1 MRNRKNLRNVK
12 QEKTKILAPLAA
24 LIVFVLVEFMRAVSA
39 EEAKSA
45 LSSSASYAE
54 AAGQEYRYD
63 GSLYVEVNG
72 NVPFFE
78 EEDLTEEPFERYAPL
93 DALGRCGAAYANVC
107 TELMPTEERGAIGSV
122 KPSGWHTVKYSGL
135 VDGGY
140 LFNRCHLIAYSLAG
154 ENANEQNLITGTR
167 CMNVEGMLPF
177 ESEVAD
183 YVRETDHHV
192 LYRVTP
198 VFTGDNLVADGVL
211 MEAYSVEDG
220 GRGVQFCVFVFNVQP
235 GIVIDYETG
244 ESKRS
249 GGS

>member
-1 MRNRKNLRNVK
+1 MKK
-12 QEKTKILAPLAA
+12 EKSKILTALAA
-24 LIVFVLVEFMRAVSA
+24 LILFVLVEVMRAVSA
-39 EEAKSA
+39 SEDAAQDASKAFYEN
-45 LSSSASYAE
+45 ASYAD
-54 AAGQEYRYD
+54 AVRQEYRYD
-63 GSLYVEVNG
+63 GRLYVEVNG

-78 EEDLTEEPFERYAPL
+78 EEEFTEEPFETYAAL
-93 DALGRCGAAYANVC
+93 DALGRCGTAYANVC
-107 TELMPTEERGAIGSV
+107 TDIMPTEERGAIGSV
-122 KPSGWHTVKYSGL
+122 RPTGWHTKKYSGL

-140 LFNRCHLIAYSLAG
+140 LYNRCHLIAYSLAG
-154 ENANEQNLITGTR
+154 ENANEKNLITGTR
-167 CMNVEGMLPF
+167 YMNADGMLPF

-183 YVRETDHHV
+183 YVHETDHHV

-235 GIVIDYETG
+235 GVEIDYETG
-244 ESKRS
+244 ASWRAD